1 MKLAVVLEAVC
12 KEPASGSLGWTN
24 DRREKVSVDARP
36 HLLSSPPGRGN
47 ARWTPP
53 VLRKIIRPIPSRVL
67 QKDGER
73 FSLSAKGSW
82 GRVALLGIAQRTI
95 RIKCAQKSRKD
106 PRVKPLPESIKTIAD
121 LIQVKRM
128 EKNLTRCHLAAKMGI
143 ATSLVCSWESSIRQP
158 DNQQLEILSSILGF
172 NAKDFETLI
181 STPTNLACLDLEN
194 QT

>member
-1 MKLAVVLEAVC
+1 M
-12 KEPASGSLGWTN
+12 
-24 DRREKVSVDARP
+24 
-36 HLLSSPPGRGN
+36 
-47 ARWTPP
+47 
-53 VLRKIIRPIPSRVL
+53 
-67 QKDGER
+67 
-73 FSLSAKGSW
+73 
-82 GRVALLGIAQRTI
+82 
-95 RIKCAQKSRKD
+95 
-106 PRVKPLPESIKTIAD
+106 PESIKTIAD